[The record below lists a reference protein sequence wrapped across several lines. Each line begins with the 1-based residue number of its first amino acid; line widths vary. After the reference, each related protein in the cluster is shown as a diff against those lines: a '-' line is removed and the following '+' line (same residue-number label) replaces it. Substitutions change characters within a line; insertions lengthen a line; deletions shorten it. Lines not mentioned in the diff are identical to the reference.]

1 MTKQPPAVH
10 LRGLTKR
17 YGERA
22 AVADLTIEV
31 PAGVVAGFVGPN
43 GAGKTTTM
51 AMLLGLVTPSGGDG
65 TVLGE
70 PLDQPASYLGRV
82 GALIEG
88 PAFYPGLTGAQNL
101 AVLATAAGHATA
113 QIPELLELVGLAA
126 RADDRVRGYSFGM
139 KQRLGIAAALLGDPQ
154 LLILDEPING
164 LDPAGV
170 HEMRGLIGRLASGER
185 TVLVSS
191 HVLAELEQVC
201 DWLIVIDAGR
211 AHLPGPGLG
220 VARPLRCEPRRRARA
235 SRGPRPPERAARGRR
250 PREPARR
257 GPPGGARQRHRP
269 ARARRRAQPR
279 GGQRRDRAR
288 RVARHAHEPR
298 GPLPDD
304 GARRRAMTRMF
315 KAELLKLRRRRV
327 AIATAIGALVFAVGA
342 ATLVFVSATASGAGR
357 GATLESL
364 GRAGGATE
372 AFSIGMSFIGILVFV
387 LFIANVAGEFSQ
399 GTFRTLLM
407 RQPRRVAL
415 LAGKLAA
422 LLVFAALA
430 LALTEVLT
438 VGASLALAPSQDV
451 STGSW
456 FGLDGLEA
464 AAGDY
469 ARALF
474 GVAAWATLGTALA
487 VVVRS
492 IPVALAIG
500 IVWSGPFEHL
510 LEDAWGAAGQ
520 WFPGLL
526 LEALAAG
533 GTDDV
538 SVGRAL
544 LLVALYVTAAG
555 GAAALVFARRD
566 VTS

>member
-211 AHLPGPGLG
+211 VIFQGP
-220 VARPLRCEPRRRARA
+220 A
-235 SRGPRPPERAARGRR
+235 S
-250 PREPARR
+250 
-257 GPPGGARQRHRP
+257 
-269 ARARRRAQPR
+269 
-279 GGQRRDRAR
+279 
-288 RVARHAHEPR
+288 
-298 GPLPDD
+298 
-304 GARRRAMTRMF
+304 
-315 KAELLKLRRRRV
+315 ELLDR
-327 AIATAIGALVFAVGA
+327 
-342 ATLVFVSATASGAGR
+342 SD
-357 GATLESL
+357 
-364 GRAGGATE
+364 
-372 AFSIGMSFIGILVFV
+372 
-387 LFIANVAGEFSQ
+387 
-399 GTFRTLLM
+399 
-407 RQPRRVAL
+407 
-415 LAGKLAA
+415 
-422 LLVFAALA
+422 
-430 LALTEVLT
+430 
-438 VGASLALAPSQDV
+438 ASLVVAPEHPADLDRLS
-451 STGSW
+451 
-456 FGLDGLEA
+456 GLLA
-464 AAGDY
+464 AAGHASLRD
-469 ARALF
+469 ADHLE
-474 GVAAWATLGTALA
+474 V
-487 VVVRS
+487 
-492 IPVALAIG
+492 PVN
-500 IVWSGPFEHL
+500 
-510 LEDAWGAAGQ
+510 
-520 WFPGLL
+520 
-526 LEALAAG
+526 
-533 GTDDV
+533 GTDPR
-538 SVGRAL
+538 GL
-544 LLVALYVTAAG
+544 
-555 GAAALVFARRD
+555 AAALNRAAGSGGIVLAELR
-566 VTS
+566 VTRTSLEDRYLTMVQGGER